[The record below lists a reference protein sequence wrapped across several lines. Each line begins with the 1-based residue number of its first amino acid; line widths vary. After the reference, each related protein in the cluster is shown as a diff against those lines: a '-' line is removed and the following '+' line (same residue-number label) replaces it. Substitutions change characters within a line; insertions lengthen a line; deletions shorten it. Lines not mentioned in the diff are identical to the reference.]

1 MKIYVVIQDNS
12 KINTGTNTIVFVGAT
27 KYVEDAQQLCAEH
40 NDYLRSI
47 NPNLEEKDIRGY
59 GNYLLRAVDSDWIN
73 VNTDSKPL
81 IEYHC
86 IYDLE
91 TEEELGFF
99 EVGYTF
105 TERLIFKKY
114 GVSMK
119 LIFTTPANV
128 PLNLAKEIARS
139 MIKGYISKKQGRF

>member
-12 KINTGTNTIVFVGAT
+12 KINKDTDTVVVIGAT
-27 KYVEDAQQLCAEH
+27 KYESDAQQLCAVQ

-47 NPNLEEKDIRGY
+47 NPNFEDDIRGY
-59 GNYLLRAVDSDWIN
+59 GNYLLSAVDSNWIN

-81 IEYHC
+81 IEYHY
-86 IYDLE
+86 IYDME
-91 TEEELGFF
+91 TKEEHDFY

-105 TERLIFKKY
+105 NERTIFKSY
-114 GVSMK
+114 GGVGLK

-128 PLNLAKEIARS
+128 PLNLAKEIARY
-139 MIKGYISKKQGRF
+139 MIEKHISGNE